1 MNTKI
6 KIIFSSAFVA
16 LIVIAGCGPKPIPQ
30 QSILDTPQNH
40 YKQGLREIKRG
51 DLQSADKE
59 FDRAIK
65 LSPDYA
71 GGYVGKALIN
81 CKNENFDAAFKMI
94 DKAIGK
100 DKEFVDAYIVKG
112 RIITAQKKGKD
123 WIKKAEKSF
132 DKALKIDPKSYK
144 AIFYKGIAYKEAF
157 MFNNAADAFRKV
169 IASKG
174 DYAQAA
180 DKEWELVQ
188 KIQRAAPGTELGKKI
203 ALIPEI
209 DRSDL
214 AVLLVEELKILTVL
228 DKVKPKTYD
237 TSFKAPED
245 KSEMKNEKAEDK
257 GISDIQDHWAKNWI
271 KDVVDAGVME
281 TFPDHT
287 FHPDQKITRANFAMI
302 LQNMLILIKRDNSLA
317 TKYIG
322 SPSRFPD
329 VNPSHYSYNA
339 ICLAVDRGF
348 MTTKDLDGAF
358 GIKDHVSGADALLM
372 IRKFQ
377 NALRL
382 TF

>member
-1 MNTKI
+1 MNSRI
-6 KIIFSSAFVA
+6 KIAAGVCIAA
-16 LIVIAGCGPKPIPQ
+16 LLVIAGCGPKPIPQ

-40 YKQGLREIKRG
+40 YKQGLREIERG
-51 DLQSADKE
+51 NLTDADKE
-59 FDRAIK
+59 FDRAIR
-65 LSPDYA
+65 LAPDYA
-71 GGYVGKALIN
+71 GGYAGKALIN
-81 CKNENFDAAFKMI
+81 CKNKDFGMAFKMI

-100 DKEFVDAYIVKG
+100 DKKFVDAYIIKG
-112 RIITAQKKGKD
+112 RILTAEKKDKD
-123 WIKKAEKSF
+123 WIKNAEKSF
-132 DKALKIDPKSYK
+132 NKALKIDPKSYK
-144 AIFYKGIAYKEAF
+144 AMYYQGIAYKEAF
-157 MFNNAADAFRKV
+157 MFNDAADSFRKV

-214 AVLLVEELKILTVL
+214 AVLLVEELKILTVI
-228 DKVKPKTYD
+228 DKRKTKTYD
-237 TSFKAPED
+237 TSFRAPEGRT
-245 KSEMKNEKAEDK
+245 EMKKKEAEQAKIAD
-257 GISDIQDHWAKNWI
+257 ISDHWAKTWI
-271 KDVVDAGVME
+271 AQVVNAGIME
-281 TFPDHT
+281 KFPDNT

-302 LQNMLILIKRDNSLA
+302 LQNMLILIKGDNSIA
-317 TKYIG
+317 TKYLG
-322 SPSRFPD
+322 STSRFPD
-329 VNPSHYSYNA
+329 VNPSHFSYNA

-348 MTTKDLDGAF
+348 MTTKNLDGAF
-358 GIKDHVSGADALLM
+358 GIRDHVSGADALLM